1 MIAILLLAF
10 SNVALVVM
18 FENLK
23 DRMNEL
29 EEQYDM
35 LLSTFF
41 KVEIKKRDIE
51 EVNEWLT
58 FGVY

>member
-35 LLSTFF
+35 LLSTFL
-41 KVEIKKRDIE
+41 KLK
-51 EVNEWLT
+51 
-58 FGVY
+58 